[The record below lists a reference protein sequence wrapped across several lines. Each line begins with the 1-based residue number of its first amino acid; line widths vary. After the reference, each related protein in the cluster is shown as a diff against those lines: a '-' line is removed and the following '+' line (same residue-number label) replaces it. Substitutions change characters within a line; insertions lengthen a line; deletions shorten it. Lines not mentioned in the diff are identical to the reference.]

1 MYSFSLGKQQI
12 ETTEYNAN
20 QCKCHRE
27 GKLDQRM
34 DRWKTKVCFQS
45 VIKKKITIKRLMKA
59 GRAGMGEGRGKE
71 VLPFPFPS
79 ASAGSRNLRSV
90 GWIDFLDRVATG
102 RERPASH
109 PRP

>member
-45 VIKKKITIKRLMKA
+45 VIKKKKNHQKAYESILQFKIKIHI
-59 GRAGMGEGRGKE
+59 
-71 VLPFPFPS
+71 V
-79 ASAGSRNLRSV
+79 GSEKVSLTQ
-90 GWIDFLDRVATG
+90 LCLQHT
-102 RERPASH
+102 ET
-109 PRP
+109 